1 MSLVFPKTPL
11 YNFIKEQITL
21 YKERLY
27 KTMDYYE
34 EYLIKQIRECE
45 NTREALDAA
54 IAALISFLEQIT
66 RPERLEAPFLDA
78 HQAHS

>member
-1 MSLVFPKTPL
+1 
-11 YNFIKEQITL
+11 
-21 YKERLY
+21 
-27 KTMDYYE
+27 MDYYE

-45 NTREALDAA
+45 NNREALDAA
-54 IAALISFLEQIT
+54 IATLISFLEQIT

>member
-1 MSLVFPKTPL
+1 MNNHEK
-11 YNFIKEQITL
+11 Q
-21 YKERLY
+21 
-27 KTMDYYE
+27 
-34 EYLIKQIRECE
+34 LIKAIRECE

-78 HQAHS
+78 RRAHS